1 MVGQPVLRPVL
12 RRAPVS
18 FFAPTF
24 HTPFATPGAKRGGA
38 PDSTRLSCLQ
48 YGSVTS
54 EQDGLRS
61 RVRQVLL
68 NDWDPHNA
76 ARSPAA
82 HSTYDG
88 YITPLLDLLRSGA
101 GEDEVVEFLHE
112 RERESMC
119 FPSLGTQRLRPVARK
134 LLALKPPS

>member
-1 MVGQPVLRPVL
+1 MPPQDSIRDRIRDVLV
-12 RRAPVS
+12 
-18 FFAPTF
+18 
-24 HTPFATPGAKRGGA
+24 
-38 PDSTRLSCLQ
+38 
-48 YGSVTS
+48 
-54 EQDGLRS
+54 
-61 RVRQVLL
+61 

-88 YITPLLDLLRSGA
+88 YIAPLLDLLRGGA
-101 GEDEVVEFLHE
+101 DDEQIIDFLHE

-134 LLALKPPS
+134 LRALLPAAADTENTRRSP

>member
-1 MVGQPVLRPVL
+1 MP
-12 RRAPVS
+12 S
-18 FFAPTF
+18 
-24 HTPFATPGAKRGGA
+24 
-38 PDSTRLSCLQ
+38 
-48 YGSVTS
+48 
-54 EQDGLRS
+54 QDHSLRS
-61 RVRQVLL
+61 RLRQVLL
-68 NDWDPHNA
+68 DDWDPHNA

-101 GEDEVVEFLHE
+101 GEDELVEFLHE

-134 LLALKPPS
+134 LLALKPLP

>member
-1 MVGQPVLRPVL
+1 
-12 RRAPVS
+12 
-18 FFAPTF
+18 
-24 HTPFATPGAKRGGA
+24 
-38 PDSTRLSCLQ
+38 LSCLQ